1 METFLNWLVK
11 SSENPEK
18 VSMTIRGLL
27 LTNVGIFIFVANS
40 FFGLGFT
47 EEIVISAI
55 TNFTVSVGL
64 VLSLVGMLRKA
75 YYAFK

>member
-27 LTNVGIFIFVANS
+27 LTNVGIFLFVANQ
-40 FFGLGFT
+40 FFGLQLT
-47 EEIVISAI
+47 EEIIMDAI
-55 TNFTVSVGL
+55 ANFTVAVGL
-64 VLSLVGMLRKA
+64 VLSLIGMLRKA